1 MSIELAG
8 EPKLNIPA
16 LEFDEPCDWFLL
28 FAHSPPPID
37 LPISAAARTIARRVA
52 AYGFSVNT
60 SWQGFI
66 PSPFDG

>member
-1 MSIELAG
+1 MIFRFLIYCLAGIERSDPATERGMSIELAG

-37 LPISAAARTIARRVA
+37 LPISAAARTMA
-52 AYGFSVNT
+52 
-60 SWQGFI
+60 
-66 PSPFDG
+66 